1 MGLDAGS
8 GLVGLEST
16 STVSCRTFRTF
27 SSVGSGL
34 PVTPFFWRASEIA
47 RIPVAVNIK
56 TPIHTIWASQ
66 FHGRFCVH
74 SITPSLPE
82 CVRPLG
88 NQTSLRFM
96 ESLLTRYRSEP
107 HGRNKAPN
115 EPLHRNQEKRLP
127 PREHSPR
134 SSRPRLLLADFLR
147 EQPSPAH
154 NNTREKIPEQG
165 SAQGPLTLLG
175 QCTPLLMEFGVDC
188 GLRD

>member
-34 PVTPFFWRASEIA
+34 PATPFFWRASETA
-47 RIPVAVNIK
+47 RIPAAVNIK
-56 TPIHTIWASQ
+56 TPIDTISASQ
-66 FHGRFCVH
+66 FHGGFCVH
-74 SITPSLPE
+74 STTPSLLE

-88 NQTSLRFM
+88 NQTSLGFM

-115 EPLHRNQEKRLP
+115 EPLHRNQENVCPRADTA
-127 PREHSPR
+127 PREQTPLTPS
-134 SSRPRLLLADFLR
+134 RLLERTAR
-147 EQPSPAH
+147 
-154 NNTREKIPEQG
+154 I
-165 SAQGPLTLLG
+165 
-175 QCTPLLMEFGVDC
+175 
-188 GLRD
+188 